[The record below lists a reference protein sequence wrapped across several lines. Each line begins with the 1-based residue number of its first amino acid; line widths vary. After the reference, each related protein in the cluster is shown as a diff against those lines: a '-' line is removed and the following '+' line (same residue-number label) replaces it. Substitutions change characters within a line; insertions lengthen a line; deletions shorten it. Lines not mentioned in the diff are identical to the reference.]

1 MIRNNKSYR
10 DAGGAFFNVTLIN
23 CLICNNTTADN
34 GSAKATSSIVNAQE
48 GTRLYNVTIVNN
60 ESSGSSSGL
69 RINRGA
75 VYNSV
80 IWGNVHKIGTNHQG
94 YLDVNKSTL
103 FVNNAIQGGL
113 VYNGGNTPS
122 STEGCIILNASNA
135 AADGPGFMDAGSGD
149 YQLQSTSPLID
160 AGSNP
165 AVQSAW
171 DIIGNKRIWGE
182 KIDIGAFEYITKE

>member
-1 MIRNNKSYR
+1 M
-10 DAGGAFFNVTLIN
+10 
-23 CLICNNTTADN
+23 
-34 GSAKATSSIVNAQE
+34 
-48 GTRLYNVTIVNN
+48 
-60 ESSGSSSGL
+60 
-69 RINRGA
+69 
-75 VYNSV
+75 
-80 IWGNVHKIGTNHQG
+80 HKIGTNHQG

>member
-1 MIRNNKSYR
+1 M
-10 DAGGAFFNVTLIN
+10 
-23 CLICNNTTADN
+23 
-34 GSAKATSSIVNAQE
+34 
-48 GTRLYNVTIVNN
+48 
-60 ESSGSSSGL
+60 
-69 RINRGA
+69 
-75 VYNSV
+75 
-80 IWGNVHKIGTNHQG
+80 
-94 YLDVNKSTL
+94 
-103 FVNNAIQGGL
+103 
-113 VYNGGNTPS
+113 
-122 STEGCIILNASNA
+122 NASNA